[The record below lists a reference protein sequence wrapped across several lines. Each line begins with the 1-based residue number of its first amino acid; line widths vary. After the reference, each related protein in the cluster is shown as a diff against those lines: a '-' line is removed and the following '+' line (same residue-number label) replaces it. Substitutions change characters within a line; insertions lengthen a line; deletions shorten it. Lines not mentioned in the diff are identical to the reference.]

1 MAKRVYLFDEG
12 GKDDR
17 DLLGGKGANLCE
29 MTRLGLPVPFGLVIT
44 TPTCREYFERGNKL
58 PRGLEPEY
66 RAAMKLVEGRMG
78 ARFGDPENPLLV
90 SVRSGAPVSMPG
102 MMNTIL
108 NLGLNDAITAGLAER
123 TGNPRFA
130 YDSQRRFIQMF
141 ADVVL
146 GVDGERYEDVI
157 EAHKK
162 AKGYETDPELSAED
176 WQAVIAE
183 FKAIAP
189 IPEDPFEQLRLAIE
203 AVFTSWHSPRAQ
215 VYREMNEI
223 PESLGTAVTVQP
235 MVFGNFGD
243 TSGSGVAF
251 TRNPATGVAERY
263 GEFLFNAAGEDV
275 VAGIRTPEP
284 ISALEARLPEVYQ
297 QLMDTQQLLEKHY
310 RDMQDIE
317 FTVQEGR
324 FFLLQTRSG
333 KRTGRAA
340 IKVAVDMVREGLL
353 GEQDALMRVSPEH
366 VESFLHPMVD
376 PAAKT
381 DIVATGLAAS
391 PGGATGKVV
400 FTADDAVVE
409 AEKGEAI
416 ILVRRET
423 TPEDIH
429 GMRVVQG
436 ILTELGGMT
445 SHAAV
450 VARGM
455 GVCAITGCSAI
466 EMDRENRVVRLPGG
480 IEIREGDVI
489 TLDGNTGDVMLGDVP
504 KVEAAGSD
512 DFQTLLTWADRHR
525 RLKVRANAETL
536 EDATKARELGA
547 EGIGLCRTEHMFF
560 QSDRI
565 DVMRRMILAVDAEE
579 RARVLEELEAFQFED
594 MLGLFKVMD
603 GLPVTIRLLDPPLH
617 EFLPHGSEELHE
629 LAARIDRPVDEL
641 RTRLA
646 DLAEVNPMLGFR
658 GCRLSVVFPEIT
670 EMQVRAIMSAAVKAT
685 EQGLRPMPEIMIPLV
700 VNVREI
706 RLVTEIIDRG
716 IGKALGG
723 KAVSIPY
730 KIGTMMETPRS
741 CLGAGRIARAVEFM
755 SFGTNDLTQMTYG
768 FSRDD
773 AGRFIPQYLDAK
785 LIEADPFVSL
795 DRRGVGRLLH
805 MAVEEARGSGVGL
818 KFGICGEHG
827 GDPRSI
833 RFCHDIGLD
842 YVSCSAFRV
851 PVARIAAAQAAVRAS
866 RRVIGERTD

>member
-162 AKGYETDPELSAED
+162 AKGYETDPEMSAED

-480 IEIREGDVI
+480 IEIREGDLI

-512 DFQTLLTWADRHR
+512 DFQSLLTWADRHR

-579 RARVLEELEAFQFED
+579 RARVLEELEAFQFDD

-866 RRVIGERTD
+866 RRVIGERDD